1 MINVLVVGLDKLSRK
16 IISSLKLAKCGVT
29 GFDFDVDRI
38 NLYNKQG
45 LISNSSSILLNDLL
59 KEADIIILNI
69 EYSKY
74 EIIFRLLPFIKSD
87 CLIVNTNIY
96 KENIDQIRKRLQ
108 GRTNNFIPCNFL
120 LFPSAVIMNYDIDT
134 KMNFILK
141 ASNFFRDIKIKTSVL
156 NPSENDKIFSKLYQI
171 PYLLEKTLFKNN
183 DYPLIFKETDYT
195 EYGFFFEDIIL
206 NRQNI
211 LLGIESFIDNLP
223 NVKNMASTL
232 EFFDNNNLEYIK
244 PVENP
249 KTDIDDEIVLKILV
263 EKVFIKTFIYRNLEY
278 YIDLT
283 YLNFD
288 YVDYDMEAVKEYYIE
303 NKQAIEISM
312 VIFREK
318 IINLTSFIQ
327 FDDLPLNKFVKFL
340 NNL

>member
-29 GFDFDVDRI
+29 GFDVDVDKI
-38 NLYNKQG
+38 SLYNKQG
-45 LISNSSSILLNDLL
+45 LISNSSSVLLNDLL

-87 CLIVNTNIY
+87 SLIINTNIY

-108 GRTNNFIPCNFL
+108 ARTNNFIPCNFL
-120 LFPSAVIMNYDIDT
+120 LFPTTVIINYDIDT

-141 ASNFFRDIKIKTSVL
+141 ASNFFNDIKIKTSIL

-171 PYLLEKTLFKNN
+171 PYLLQKTLFKNN
-183 DYPLIFKETDYT
+183 DYSFIFNETDYT

-206 NRQNI
+206 NQRNI
-211 LLGIESFIDNLP
+211 LLDIESFISDLP
-223 NVKNMASTL
+223 NVKDTKLTL
-232 EFFDNNNLEYIK
+232 EFFDNNNLEYTKPIK
-244 PVENP
+244 KV
-249 KTDIDDEIVLKILV
+249 KTDIDDKILLKILI

-278 YIDLT
+278 YIDLK

-288 YVDYDMEAVKEYYIE
+288 YFDYDIEAVKEYYLE
-303 NKQAIEISM
+303 NKQTIEILM
-312 VIFREK
+312 VIFKER
-318 IINLTSFIQ
+318 IINLTSFLAFEDI
-327 FDDLPLNKFVKFL
+327 PLNKFLKFL
-340 NNL
+340 NTL